1 MGFFNYEIRKFSI
14 KFSKLQA
21 QNTKNEKMF
30 LENKLKN
37 LKNNINYIENSENID
52 RKNKLDKIYEQ
63 KIDG

>member
-1 MGFFNYEIRKFSI
+1 
-14 KFSKLQA
+14 
-21 QNTKNEKMF
+21 MF

-37 LKNNINYIENSENID
+37 LENNINYIENSENID

>member
-1 MGFFNYEIRKFSI
+1 
-14 KFSKLQA
+14 
-21 QNTKNEKMF
+21 MF

-37 LKNNINYIENSENID
+37 LENNPKCIENSENID